1 VREIIEPVCDTTF
14 EELLGALCP
23 ATPENSVSGSQIFD
37 LYLSLNRRKEVVAR
51 TGEML
56 EAFTAAGDRLRTSP
70 SYATAIKMRGYDSLV
85 GSLGRSILHLLK
97 QAPGRRLRDI
107 DYPQSFP
114 ETGVPYVERFA
125 VRDCAFGGAS
135 IKQGDRLRI
144 YLDPGG
150 ENADGKGACYFGR
163 GRHSC
168 LGEDLARCL
177 WRLFAE
183 ELAKLDLRCT
193 IESEVR
199 RKPDWVFAYYSS
211 LVVRF
216 HA

>member
-1 VREIIEPVCDTTF
+1 MR
-14 EELLGALCP
+14 A
-23 ATPENSVSGSQIFD
+23 
-37 LYLSLNRRKEVVAR
+37 
-51 TGEML
+51 GEML

-70 SYATAIKMRGYDSLV
+70 SYATAIKMLGYDSLV

-97 QAPGRRLRDI
+97 QAPERRLCDI
-107 DYPQSFP
+107 DYPQDFP

-144 YLDPGG
+144 YLDPGR
-150 ENADGKGACYFGR
+150 ESADGKGACYFGR

-177 WRLFAE
+177 WRLFSE
-183 ELAKLDLRCT
+183 EMAKLDIRCT
-193 IESEVR
+193 IESETR